1 MAGLADKLVRVVY
14 LDTNVVI
21 YIIEGYPIYEALLR
35 TLLSEMDTGDI
46 TAVTSELT
54 VAEVLVKPLRD
65 GNQRVQHA
73 YQTFLQ
79 PSAALRLVP
88 IDRPILEN
96 AAALR
101 AVRSVRLPDAI
112 HLVTAA
118 AHQCD
123 AYLTNDEGLRLMT
136 FVPVRFLGDLL

>member
-1 MAGLADKLVRVVY
+1 MEGLIDRLGRVVY

-21 YIIEGYPIYEALLR
+21 YIIEGYARYETVLR
-35 TLLSEMDTGDI
+35 TLLAAMDTRDI
-46 TAVTSELT
+46 MAVTSELT

-65 GNQRVQHA
+65 GNRRVQHA
-73 YQTFLQ
+73 YQAFLQ

-88 IDRPILEN
+88 IDRPLLEN

-101 AVRSVRLPDAI
+101 AARSVKLPDAI
-112 HLVTAA
+112 HLATAG

-123 AYLTNDEGLRLMT
+123 AYLTNDEGLRSVT
-136 FVPVRFLGDLL
+136 SVPVRLLAELL